1 MQKTVYFFALACY
14 NKATNKQGGRQVKR
28 FYSFVLALIFVF
40 CVCAQTLTVFATDTP
55 TTVTITFTGDE
66 AEKAGFMQSTISIVP
81 GDGAALDGYYL
92 IYYTDGSKTLSNYD
106 ELASV
111 AVADGSTV
119 SVNIKDGIMI
129 PPEAKGIA
137 VFESR
142 TRFVDNAPDIK
153 NAVAKASIPTSK
165 RLTLGT
171 PEASF
176 GAASDVHMNYEQH
189 NRGAYQK
196 WANALEFFAEEGMEQ
211 VIVAGDMTGDRGETP
226 DLEAQ
231 YAKYVE
237 IVNKSDISLSSIY
250 ECIGNH
256 GNTSADRPIFNEY
269 LTGSDE
275 VHPYNGSPYYHV
287 LKKGKTRDNLFI
299 FMCQEIEATGESST
313 KDNFSKAQIDWLAG
327 LLAQYG
333 KTKTNIFLVI
343 HSPFLNYG
351 AGDRKN
357 GGYTALITFKEE
369 YTQTMRLKGL
379 LETYKDIIVMSGHT
393 HVSLYDNVNYSD
405 EYNSFAR
412 TVHIG
417 STAQPCAY
425 GGSATYTRNTD
436 GRYEVSTT
444 YGSEAYTVKI
454 YSDYIVYT
462 GYNLATGKIIP
473 AACLLIPVKAYGG
486 AGNPNL
492 PKDPSEVF
500 EGSGTVSDPYLITS
514 PDDFMALTA
523 GFNACNTTI
532 QSEMYGYGKYFLQTA
547 DIDMTDYYGYCGT
560 EANGNAKAFFAGV
573 YNGNGHTLTVNI
585 NGTNQRSVF
594 PYVYGVVANL
604 HIKGSITTE
613 VSAQPVRTLYGS
625 IINCIFDMDL
635 YSNDRANG
643 LLYSNYGYVYN
654 VYTIGVLKGKNYN
667 DPVSANDTSTTY
679 HNVYHYR
686 KNTSGG
692 LIADA
697 YGMQSSNIAG
707 IVSAF
712 NNTSAA
718 QYATALAKLGGFSIV
733 SVRESNSMLAFEIKA
748 SPEPDP
754 ETMLGD
760 VNNDGSINQY
770 DYILIKRHYF
780 ETRILTSSEMTRADV
795 NRDNNV
801 DQFDYILVA
810 RHYFGTYI
818 IK

>member
-1 MQKTVYFFALACY
+1 M
-14 NKATNKQGGRQVKR
+14 KR
-28 FYSFVLALIFVF
+28 FNSFVIAIIFVF
-40 CVCAQTLTVFATDTP
+40 CVCAQAVNVFATDTP
-55 TTVTITFTGDE
+55 TSVNITFIGDE
-66 AEKAGFMQSTISIVP
+66 AEKPGFMQSIISIVP

-92 IYYTDGSKTLSNYD
+92 IYYTDGSKTLDGYD

-137 VFESR
+137 VFESK
-142 TRFVDNAPDIK
+142 TRFADSAPDIK
-153 NAVAKASIPTSK
+153 NAVAKATIPASK

-171 PEASF
+171 PEVSF
-176 GAASDVHMNYEQH
+176 GAASDVHMNYEQYD
-189 NRGAYQK
+189 RGAYQK
-196 WANALEFFAEEGMEQ
+196 WANALEFFAEEGINQ

-231 YAKYVE
+231 YEKYVE
-237 IVNKSDISLSSIY
+237 IVNKSDIPLSGIY
-250 ECIGNH
+250 ECVGNH
-256 GNTSADRPIFNEY
+256 GNTSDDRPLFNEY
-269 LTGSDE
+269 LAGSDE

-327 LLAQYG
+327 LFNQYG
-333 KTKTNIFLVI
+333 KTKTNVFLII

-357 GGYTALITFKEE
+357 GGYTTLITFKEE
-369 YTQTMRLKGL
+369 YAQTMRLKGL
-379 LETYKDIIVMSGHT
+379 LETYKNVIVMSGHT

-417 STAQPCAY
+417 STSQPCGY
-425 GGSATYTRNTD
+425 GEGSVYTRNTD
-436 GRYEVSTT
+436 GRYQVTPT
-444 YGSEAYTVKI
+444 YGSEAYTVKV

-473 AACLLIPVKAYGG
+473 AACLILPVEAYGG

-500 EGSGTVSDPYLITS
+500 AGSGSVEDPYLITS

-523 GFNACNTTI
+523 GFNACSTTVE
-532 QSEMYGYGKYFLQTA
+532 SEMYGYGKYFLQTA
-547 DIDMTDYYGYCGT
+547 DIDMTDYYGYYGT
-560 EANGNAKAFFAGV
+560 EANGNAKAFFAGI
-573 YNGNGHTLTVNI
+573 YNGDGHAITVNI

-594 PYVYGVVANL
+594 PYVYGVIANL

-625 IINCIFDMDL
+625 IINCIFDVDL
-635 YSNDRANG
+635 YSNDRVNG

-654 VYTIGVLKGKNYN
+654 VYTTGVLKGTNYN
-667 DPVSANDTSTTY
+667 DPISANDTSVNY
-679 HNVYHYR
+679 YNVYHCR
-686 KNTSGG
+686 KNTSGT
-692 LIADA
+692 LISDT
-697 YGMQSSNIAG
+697 YGTQSSNISVIAQQ
-707 IVSAF
+707 F

-718 QYATALAKLGGFSIV
+718 QYATALAKLGGFTMI
-733 SVRESNSMLAFEIKA
+733 SVRESNSKLVFETKPT
-748 SPEPDP
+748 PEPQII
-754 ETMLGD
+754 LGD
-760 VNNDGSINQY
+760 VNNDGKIDQY

-780 ETRILTSSEMTRADV
+780 ETRILNSEEIARADV
-795 NRDNNV
+795 NRDNKV

-810 RHYFGTYI
+810 RHYFGTYV